1 MLIWFPLELYSTFDH
16 IHMLI
21 CAIEILNIIITIIII
36 IIIINLNCFFLYYD
50 QNRYQFR
57 CSDEGKPDSRRKIVR
72 SPSFVKSLPVQVY
85 EIDEKGKL
93 SEQVWCGFCLSFKF
107 PTMVD

>member
-1 MLIWFPLELYSTFDH
+1 MLLCFNIVVFFYIMILCFPLF
-16 IHMLI
+16 
-21 CAIEILNIIITIIII
+21 CK
-36 IIIINLNCFFLYYD
+36 
-50 QNRYQFR
+50 NRYQFR

-93 SEQVWCGFCLSFKF
+93 SEQV
-107 PTMVD
+107 